1 MERSILKVISERYC
15 IGIKIDGIWQ
25 SAKCY
30 SQLIKIYNKGELIF
44 NDFIQ
49 MILEESMVTL
59 VSEIK
64 DVLFS

>member
-1 MERSILKVISERYC
+1 M
-15 IGIKIDGIWQ
+15 DIWQ
-25 SAKCY
+25 SAKYY